1 MTAAVNA
8 VNKEGS
14 SLPAASRLYN
24 MPIETLR
31 RRVIGQVDIECRPCS
46 QLVLSKED
54 RLAEYYIE
62 MADRGFGLGKEDVM

>member
-14 SLPAASRLYN
+14 SRAASRLYN

-54 RLAEYYIE
+54 RLAEYCIE
-62 MADRGFGLGKEDVM
+62 MADRGFGLGKEDAM